1 MTAEDLKQI
10 YLSQIQNNWF
20 HIKDIEDPD
29 EELQLFALGRAT
41 LSIKYIK
48 NPTPRVQMEAVKRTC
63 GMILHIEDP
72 CQEVIDYVLRN
83 QDFIA
88 FKVAWDDIIMKIF
101 KQNTIMVNKWI
112 RYGDRMRSL
121 NG

>member
-10 YLSQIQNNWF
+10 YLSQIQNNWV

-29 EELQLFALGRAT
+29 EEVQLFALSRAT

-63 GMILHIEDP
+63 GMILHIANP

-88 FKVAWDDIIMKIF
+88 FKKSWDDIIMKIF
-101 KQNTIMVNKWI
+101 GQNTIMVNKWI

-121 NG
+121 S